1 MSIVLNDRW
10 LSAATRPGRA
20 KLSGPGGLR
29 ALLVFVCALV
39 LVDTSFF
46 AALTPLLPHYMQA
59 ARLTDSGAGLLV
71 AAYPL
76 GTLLGALPGGVL
88 TARINCRRVVV
99 ASLLLMSAATLVFGW
114 SADIGVLDAA
124 RFVQGLGAAGLWAA
138 GLSWLATAA
147 PAGRRGAL
155 IGMAFGAG
163 VAGALVGPAIGA
175 VAAGIGTGPAFS
187 LATVIELALTGAAFV
202 VRPPHPA
209 EPQGLRDALPA
220 LADPQ
225 VAGGMLLTL
234 LPGMAFGVVQV
245 LGPLRLHAL
254 GASGGLI
261 GVTFLVAAAIE
272 ACLSPL
278 AGRLSDRRG
287 ALVPVQVS
295 LTAAVAVSLLAP
307 AAAPLAVAMAVL
319 ACGLPSFG
327 TLFAPATTLL
337 SSGAQRS
344 GLNQGLAFGM
354 GNLAWAAGQATG
366 SAGSGAIAQ
375 ATNDVLPYAVLA
387 LVLAAT
393 LAAARPAGR
402 RLFRRVIASTRLRA
416 SRPGSATTPPA

>member
-1 MSIVLNDRW
+1 MSGGIKTVVNDRS
-10 LSAATRPGRA
+10 LSAAGRPGTAELAGPRA
-20 KLSGPGGLR
+20 LR
-29 ALLVFVCALV
+29 ALLVFVCILV
-39 LVDTSFF
+39 LTDTSFF
-46 AALTPLLPHYMQA
+46 AALTPLLPHYVQA
-59 ARLTDSGAGLLV
+59 AGLDDSGAGLLV

-88 TARINCRRVVV
+88 TARLNCRRVVV
-99 ASLLLMSAATLVFGW
+99 ASLVLMSLATLVFGW

-147 PAGRRGAL
+147 PAHRRGAL
-155 IGMAFGAG
+155 IGIAFGAG
-163 VAGALVGPAIGA
+163 VAGALLGPVIGA
-175 VAAGIGTGPAFS
+175 AAAGIGTGPAFS
-187 LATVIELALTGAAFV
+187 LAAVIEVALTGVAFV

-209 EPQGLRDALPA
+209 QPQGLRDALPA
-220 LADPQ
+220 LADPR
-225 VAGGMLLTL
+225 VAGGMALTL

-254 GASGGLI
+254 GASGSLI
-261 GVTFLVAAAIE
+261 GATFLVAAGIE

-287 ALVPVQVS
+287 ALMPVQVS

-307 AAAPLAVAMAVL
+307 AVAPLAAAMAVL

-354 GNLAWAAGQATG
+354 GNLAWAAGQAIG

-375 ATNDVLPYAVLA
+375 ETNDVLPYAVLA
-387 LVLAAT
+387 LVLVAT
-393 LAAARPAGR
+393 LAAVRPAGQ
-402 RLFRRVIASTRLRA
+402 RLLRRVVAGTRPPVSPGRA
-416 SRPGSATTPPA
+416 